1 MKTATPR
8 RKSSWRFE
16 EMKSN
21 YRLAALLSLAL
32 LLLAP
37 TYALAQDA
45 KKKGD
50 DPQRPPAAV
59 KPGERLEPDDS
70 TPARTDVPQ
79 SALANR
85 REQMS
90 EDADAEI
97 PSYNNFMTSYRL
109 GPEDVISVTV
119 FDLPKYSRTG
129 IIIPPDGRIDYY
141 LIRGG
146 LHVAGKT
153 TQEVADEITKYLD
166 EYIIDPK
173 VTVSLD
179 KAMSARYAVIGDV
192 AQPGIRPMTRRL
204 SVYEAISEAGGILQ
218 TGKSQVVV
226 LHWDADRMIK
236 TTTVDVAAIRKG
248 KAPDNYFLR
257 PGDQILVPGNR
268 WKTVE
273 AVLKLA
279 PILSFARIFTG
290 GW

>member
-1 MKTATPR
+1 
-8 RKSSWRFE
+8 
-16 EMKSN
+16 MKST
-21 YRLAALLSLAL
+21 YRLAPLLSLAL

-37 TYALAQDA
+37 SFALAQDA

-50 DPQRPPAAV
+50 DTQQRPPAV

-70 TPARTDVPQ
+70 TPARTDVPERAQ
-79 SALANR
+79 ANR
-85 REQMS
+85 REQLS
-90 EDADAEI
+90 EDEDSEI
-97 PSYNNFMTSYRL
+97 PSYNNFMTSYKL

-129 IIIPPDGRIDYY
+129 IVIPPDGRIDYY

-273 AVLKLA
+273 SILKLA
-279 PILSFARIFTG
+279 PVLSFARIFTG
-290 GW
+290 GF